1 MITPKIICNYLL
13 KKQGTATPL
22 VVQLVN
28 DKNEPIKNKSL
39 KIFINGKWY
48 NRTTDNNG
56 NASLNINLISGNY
69 QTTITVIGDN
79 TYREVSKGVLVSVV
93 SNKVTPTLK
102 VDNLTK
108 IYGTNEPLK
117 AQLSYN
123 GNVLTDKDVTFK
135 INNVTYTRKTDIN
148 GIASLNVNLPPDT
161 YPVVVSLPVNDTLN
175 IVTKNVN
182 VNVTVD
188 KSVPELTVNNLT
200 KTYGTSTPLTA
211 KLTINGTPLIN
222 REVTININGVN
233 YKRTT
238 NNNGDVSLN
247 INLNPG
253 TYPVKVT
260 KPAEQYYQAVTS
272 YATVKVNKAKPIV
285 HANNLEKTYKG
296 KEPFTCKILGYDN
309 KPLTNKS
316 IALTINGVKYNRT
329 TNNNGEASLNINLPP
344 NLYEILITV
353 YGDVHY
359 DAVTVSRTIRVN
371 KQKTRME
378 GTNITKF
385 AKDTAVY
392 QCAVYNEHNE
402 RVQGTINFK
411 VNGVEYQRHTGN
423 DGLAKLNIRLWT
435 GEYRIRAWFSGDNLY
450 KGSSVENDITVK
462 MNAGTKAK
470 VEGESITSTESK
482 IYVGGH
488 PDASGGIILDTNV
501 VEMMDKIYPD
511 GIPFTDY
518 EITESDQ
525 RTKTAKFTTPLGLDL
540 TSNFT
545 YCVITNPYHED
556 FGGVV
561 LSEDYDADKD
571 LYTYQCQDWRRQYI
585 SKSRFVSEGEI
596 TKYEALQARIL
607 YPFLSGNIKL
617 PLSNETLKKYSK
629 YLTGLRPLNEY
640 KVKIGVLK
648 PQNYLEPKTDTFL
661 SYDSVIDSIFNI
673 ALDGQNNLDI
683 WFDKYGI
690 IHLDP
695 IDWDYWLNTGL
706 LLTTENIAE
715 YKYGFDTT
723 NILTGVRV
731 KNADNSA
738 THDFWNDYSYP
749 NNKTGTKGTKVGDD
763 LAIIFGNNNT
773 IIEGPKT
780 QTGTSNTGTS
790 TTTSTGTNNV
800 TSGIMS
806 GKQSFVVGCDG
817 GTSTQRITEVINAL
831 KAKGHDAISVGQGP
845 SSVTNYG
852 LRSAS
857 KGKIGIFIVN
867 GNDGGVF
874 YDFVQSYYGYKYLI
888 MMFESQKA
896 TTDKWITCNAMKNT
910 KCYIDPR
917 QGYARQVYT
926 SGVENYTPE
935 QWMKKYPGKMGVAC
949 GPKGCSF
956 QDVINNLVN
965 GNLIDGSGSSTTT
978 TTTTSN
984 TGDGTTTQQTVDV
997 NSPEYIAEQ
1006 YRLAVAEYSKSV
1018 RSLMKFSIKIPLND
1032 PIYKFLHT
1040 NSFLFTDLPEKFAL
1054 INLPKIYKNL
1064 ASYKV
1069 SRGVPYVKNRWYI
1082 EQVKIK
1088 QDNKGLFAD
1097 VTLNAFPSDLSSFSS
1112 AMKGYISAY
1121 DSAFKSTSNTTTTNG
1136 TTNTTSSNIPART
1149 DGKTDCS
1156 AAYSLSY
1163 VHTGST
1169 GNPARVK
1176 TPSAN
1181 DYGKI
1186 GREGTNYANFVKGCS
1201 SPREVYKKLSNAGWN
1216 GSSRY
1221 RRFNDESVG
1230 SSCVEGVFKQGYA
1243 NCAGLAKLLKACMD
1257 VCGFKC
1263 AVAHVQEHYMN
1274 VVEINGKW
1282 ESCDLCYQ
1290 SGKYPGY
1297 QSAGFNR

>member
-56 NASLNINLISGNY
+56 NASLNINLTAGNY

-108 IYGTNEPLK
+108 IYGTSEPLK

-148 GIASLNVNLPPDT
+148 GIASLNINLPPNT

-188 KSVPELTVNNLT
+188 KSVPELTVNDLT
-200 KTYGTSTPLTA
+200 KTYGTSTPLIA

-272 YATVKVNKAKPIV
+272 YATVKVNKAKPTI

-296 KEPFTCKILGYDN
+296 KEQFTCKILGYDN

-411 VNGVEYQRHTGN
+411 VNGVEYQRHTGT

-470 VEGESITSTESK
+470 IEGESVTSTESK

-501 VEMMDKIYPD
+501 IEMMDKIYPD

-545 YCVITNPYHED
+545 YCIITNPYHED

-561 LSEDYDADKD
+561 LSEEYDADKD
-571 LYTYQCQDWRRQYI
+571 LYTYQCQDWRRQYLSKTRLKSAGDTNKYEFIKASLITPFLLETFNSPI
-585 SKSRFVSEGEI
+585 SKEQE
-596 TKYEALQARIL
+596 KQ
-607 YPFLSGNIKL
+607 
-617 PLSNETLKKYSK
+617 YSK

-640 KVKIGVLK
+640 KIKTGVLK
-648 PQNYLEPKTDTFL
+648 PQNYLEQKAETFL
-661 SYDSVIDSIFNI
+661 SYDSIIDSIMNI

-683 WFDKYGI
+683 WFDKYGVC
-690 IHLDP
+690 HLDP

-723 NILTGVRV
+723 NILTGVKV
-731 KNADNSA
+731 KNADNSSPR
-738 THDFWNDYSYP
+738 TFLNNYSYP
-749 NNKTGTKGTKVGDD
+749 NGANGTKFGDD
-763 LAIIFGNNNT
+763 LAIIFGNHCSM
-773 IIEGPKT
+773 IDGPKT
-780 QTGTSNTGTS
+780 ETGTSNTGTS

-806 GKQSFVVGCDG
+806 GKQSFAVGCDG

-874 YDFVQSYYGYKYLI
+874 YDFVQSYYGYKYMI

-917 QGYARQVYT
+917 QGYASSVYR

-935 QWMKKYPGKMGVAC
+935 QWMKKYPGKMAVAC

-965 GNLIDGSGSSTTT
+965 GNLIDGSGSSSSTTT
-978 TTTTSN
+978 TNNS
-984 TGDGTTTQQTVDV
+984 GTTTQQNVDV

-1032 PIYKFLHT
+1032 PIYKILHT

-1088 QDNKGLFAD
+1088 HDSKGLFAD

-1136 TTNTTSSNIPART
+1136 TTNTSSNNIPART

-1156 AAYSLSY
+1156 STYSLCCA
-1163 VHTGST
+1163 HTGNSS
-1169 GNPARVK
+1169 NPSNKGYENR
-1176 TPSAN
+1176 AN
-1181 DYGKI
+1181 AQGKI
-1186 GREGTNYANFVKGCS
+1186 GKEGTNYAEYVKGCT
-1201 SPREVYKKLSNAGWN
+1201 PKEAYKKLAKKHNYGNYVGYSDNRHTCASNTLNA
-1216 GSSRY
+1216 STS
-1221 RRFNDESVG
+1221 
-1230 SSCVEGVFKQGYA
+1230 
-1243 NCAGLAKLLKACMD
+1243 NCGDRARLLKACMD
-1257 VCGFKC
+1257 VLGQPC
-1263 AVAHVQEHYMN
+1263 VIYHVYNHYMN
-1274 VVEINGKW
+1274 GVLINGKW
-1282 ESCDLCYQ
+1282 ETVDLCYQ
-1290 SGKYPGY
+1290 SGSMPQY
-1297 QSAGFNR
+1297 QTAGWNR